1 MTLLLGW
8 GRLTE
13 EGRQSDGANLGD
25 VVTAVLD
32 PAQRDMKI
40 SPAVAADITPRLIL
54 RKLAGVFFS
63 YPSTQMA
70 RANPLVI

>member
-1 MTLLLGW
+1 VITI
-8 GRLTE
+8 
-13 EGRQSDGANLGD
+13 
-25 VVTAVLD
+25 LD

-40 SPAVAADITPRLIL
+40 TPAVAADITPRLIS
-54 RKLAGVFFS
+54 RKLGGVFFS